1 MYRVE
6 TKGQMRPHSGRNKA
20 DPNSGNGLAG
30 NLSRLL
36 LGVAALAA
44 VAPAQAL
51 AQMPAASTVQVSGAD
66 TATRHRFNIPAQPLT
81 NALGQFGRQSGLQVV
96 FPAQVGANVRSTAVI
111 GTFSAEQALSR
122 LLSGTGIDWQV
133 TGEGAI
139 VGGGQASALS
149 GEAAPG
155 DGDTGLELDEI
166 IVTGR
171 DERSLSS
178 VAQSVQVV
186 RQEQINDAI
195 ARSEDAADLIARVVP
210 GYAPRNQTISGASE
224 TYRGRSVLIM
234 VDGVPRNT
242 PLRDVSRILATIDLN
257 TVERVEVVGG
267 ASSLYG
273 AGATGGIINFI
284 TRRGESD
291 DAKPRVTARTGF
303 SAFTQN
309 IGQSIA
315 PTGSVQVEGRSGNFD
330 YFLSASG
337 TQKRRTYDGRGKEM
351 ASDAMLGQGGGD
363 RTGFGN
369 LFGVLG
375 YENGPH
381 RFELSADW
389 TYARQN
395 PDWFTNYD
403 VSPVAP
409 NFLDPYVGKP
419 LIEDSTYLTAKY
431 TYRDF
436 PLGNLEIKAFYNDIT
451 KQSPFN
457 KFSRVNS
464 QVYIPINPL
473 VPTLLPLTVDPTASF
488 NQTRLEARRAGV
500 NLTVNS
506 PMDFITSGSKL
517 TWGLD
522 YVFDETTQKL
532 VNGVDV
538 ISPMTQN
545 AVAGFA
551 QAEIPV
557 TERLRL
563 QGGVRFDKFYLDVD
577 DFRRPAAAA
586 LFGSNLVA
594 LPAINVLGGS
604 FDYSQW
610 TFNAGAV
617 FDVTREL
624 QAFGNFSQGYSLTD
638 IGGFTRRAGLNSNAE
653 ICDAYGTTVRPL
665 LPCTNPGD
673 FTISYADIAPEP
685 QLVNTFE
692 AGLRGDWGKFRG
704 SASAFLS
711 TSDNGVNYDITANRV
726 SQQKERIWG
735 FEFNGEA
742 DLNAMFTVGASLGYV
757 EGKYDANGD
766 GRIGSDEY
774 LPNNRIP
781 SNYNGLV
788 YLVTRFEN
796 DLTVRGEVEFFSG
809 RDRIPDKKLDGAALV
824 NLSIGKKFKG
834 NQFISDHEF
843 NVAVRNLLDHD
854 YINPSATA
862 TRDARVPGLGRTI
875 AVSYKA
881 TF

>member
-1 MYRVE
+1 MH
-6 TKGQMRPHSGRNKA
+6 PHNGKN
-20 DPNSGNGLAG
+20 DVDLGTGFGLAG
-30 NLSRLL
+30 KLSRLL
-36 LGVAALAA
+36 LGVAAVAVAAPAAAFAQTPSRAPAA
-44 VAPAQAL
+44 VSGPG
-51 AQMPAASTVQVSGAD
+51 AA
-66 TATRHRFNIPAQPLT
+66 TARQFNIPAQPLT
-81 NALGQFGRQSGLQVV
+81 DALGQFGRQSGLQVV
-96 FPAQVGANVRSTAVI
+96 FPAQVAAGVRSGEVV
-111 GTFSAEQALSR
+111 GTFSPEQALSR
-122 LLSGTGIDWQV
+122 LLGGTGIGWQL
-133 TGEGAI
+133 TGEAAI
-139 VGGGQASALS
+139 VGGGQAAAGS
-149 GEAAPG
+149 GDVAAA
-155 DGDTGLELDEI
+155 DDTGLALDEI

-178 VAQSVQVV
+178 VAQSVQVI
-186 RQEQINDAI
+186 RQEQVNDAL
-195 ARSEDAADLIARVVP
+195 ARNEDAADFIARVVP

-224 TYRGRSVLIM
+224 TYRGRSILIM

-257 TVERVEVVGG
+257 NVDRVEVVGG

-284 TRRGESD
+284 TRRGDTD
-291 DAKPRVTARTGF
+291 DAKPRVSARTGF
-303 SAFTQN
+303 TAFTQN
-309 IGQSIA
+309 LGRSIA
-315 PTGSVQVEGRSGNFD
+315 PTGNVQVEGRQGGFD

-337 TQKRRTYDGRGKEM
+337 TLTRRTYDGSGREM

-363 RTGFGN
+363 RTGSAN
-369 LFGVLG
+369 LFGALG
-375 YENGPH
+375 YESGPH
-381 RFELSADW
+381 RFDLSADW
-389 TYARQN
+389 SYARQK
-395 PDWFTNYD
+395 PDWLTNYT

-409 NFLDPYVGKP
+409 DFLSPYVGKP

-431 TYRDF
+431 AYSDF
-436 PLGNLEIKAFYNDIT
+436 PLGKLEIKTFYNNIV

-464 QVYIPINPL
+464 QVYIPISPR

-488 NQTRLEARRAGV
+488 NQTRLESERAGV

-506 PMDFITSGSKL
+506 PLDFITGGSKL

-522 YVFDETTQKL
+522 YVYDNTTQKL
-532 VNGVDV
+532 VNGADV
-538 ISPMTQN
+538 IAPMTQN
-545 AVAGFA
+545 ALAGFA

-557 TERLRL
+557 TDRFRL
-563 QGGVRFDKFYLDVD
+563 QGGVRFDQFYLDVD
-577 DFRRPAAAA
+577 DFRRPAAAV

-594 LPAINVLGGS
+594 LPAVDVVGGS
-604 FDYSQW
+604 FDYNQW

-617 FDVTREL
+617 FDVTTEL

-653 ICDAYGTTVRPL
+653 ICDAYGTAIRPL
-665 LPCTNPGD
+665 LPCTNAPD
-673 FTISYADIAPEP
+673 FRISYADIAPKP
-685 QLVNTFE
+685 QLVNTYE
-692 AGLRGDWGKFRG
+692 AGLRGDWGKYRG

-711 TSDNGVNYDITANRV
+711 TSDNGVSYDIGANRV

-735 FEFNGEA
+735 VEFMGEA
-742 DLNAMFTVGASLGYV
+742 DLGSMFTAGASLGYV

-766 GRIGSDEY
+766 GRIGSNEY

-788 YLVTRFEN
+788 YLVTRFEH
-796 DLTVRGEVEFFSG
+796 DLTVRGELEFFSG
-809 RDRIPDKKLDGAALV
+809 RDRIPGKTIGGAALV
-824 NLSIGKKFKG
+824 NLSVGKKFEG
-834 NQFISDHEF
+834 NEFVTGHEL
-843 NVAVRNLLDHD
+843 NLTVRNLLDRD